1 MGEII
6 NTNTAMSA
14 DWKAPIV
21 VDYKARKGEKD

>member
-14 DWKAPIV
+14 DWKAPIEA
-21 VDYKARKGEKD
+21 DYKTREGEKD

>member
-14 DWKAPIV
+14 DWKAPIE
-21 VDYKARKGEKD
+21 VDYRTRKCEKD